1 MCSQNRV
8 ALSPTAQSRITEQFN
23 FSDEETDEEE
33 SGDSVK
39 LFRCRSAPAADAIR
53 DQGKTTMLEKSKTE
67 RAVKR
72 GGGFSLEDRMK
83 EWHRS
88 SVVDRKAESAA
99 KKYQEMVSND
109 TLKHLRNSVLVAGSI
124 AGKGADI
131 NEELRRQ
138 ERVLRKADTDISHA
152 EYETDQT
159 TETLKGMKSL
169 RSKLTSSI
177 RKKKPKLKVQT
188 FNDFDLLDGEIGLC
202 SMSSMFTRKKISVH
216 GGSSKDP
223 TQKEIKAGMEDLN
236 AALDIIKV
244 QQMDTAWTLN
254 RQEKHLAV
262 FENKLNS
269 THTKINQQSQVIS
282 SIINK

>member
-188 FNDFDLLDGEIGLC
+188 FNDFDLLDGEIGLS
-202 SMSSMFTRKKISVH
+202 SMSSMFTRKKNICTRRLIKRPYTEGDKGGYGRFKCCVRYYKGATDGYRMDAQSTRETSRSVR
-216 GGSSKDP
+216 K
-223 TQKEIKAGMEDLN
+223 QIK
-236 AALDIIKV
+236 
-244 QQMDTAWTLN
+244 QYTY
-254 RQEKHLAV
+254 
-262 FENKLNS
+262 ENKS
-269 THTKINQQSQVIS
+269 AKPSYKQHY
-282 SIINK
+282 